1 MITTAHRYGNFSSS
15 EIWKLM
21 TNDRS
26 ADKKPGKPAQ
36 TYLTEKVYEARL
48 GRPIATDSDSRATIW
63 GKFMEGYVHDEKL
76 PLDYKLCSRERL
88 FHPTIGRWTGMPDL
102 IKGDM
107 VVDIKCPQLK
117 SFCELADIA
126 QAFQYSTE
134 EVFIE
139 DISNGILLKDAFPEY
154 YWQLVSNAI
163 LTGCDKAEL
172 IVFCPFQSE
181 LDGIR
186 QRAFAADALEWG
198 NKLYFIQYGE
208 DGELPYIKDG
218 WYYNNLNII
227 NFAVSE
233 EDKAALTARVEWAVN
248 ELNNRLS

>member
-26 ADKKPGKPAQ
+26 ADKNPGKPAQ

-48 GRPIATDSDSRATIW
+48 GRPLATDSDSNATIW

-88 FHPTIGRWTGMPDL
+88 FHPTIVRWTGMPDL
-102 IKGDM
+102 IKGDT

-126 QAFQYSTE
+126 QETVY
-134 EVFIE
+134 V
-139 DISNGILLKDAFPEY
+139 DGISDGCILKAEYPEY
-154 YWQLVSNAI
+154 YWQLISNAI

-172 IVFCPFQSE
+172 IVFCPYQSE
-181 LDGIR
+181 LDAIR
-186 QRAFAADALEWG
+186 QRAFAAEALEWG

-218 WYYNNLNII
+218 GYYNNLNII

>member
-1 MITTAHRYGNFSSS
+1 MTTKAHRHGNFSSS

-36 TYLTEKVYEARL
+36 TYIQEKVYESRL
-48 GRPIATDSDSRATIW
+48 GRPLDKEKDTEATIW
-63 GKFMEGYVHDEKL
+63 GKFMEGYVHDEKI
-76 PLDYKLCSRERL
+76 PLSYKLCSRERL
-88 FHPTIGRWTGMPDL
+88 FHPTIERWTGMPDL
-102 IKGDM
+102 IKGDT

-126 QAFQYSTE
+126 TIMQYGKEWIIEQGKDLKE
-134 EVFIE
+134 EY
-139 DISNGILLKDAFPEY
+139 PEY

-181 LDGIR
+181 LDAIR
-186 QRAFAADALEWG
+186 QRAFAADPLEWG

-208 DGELPYIKDG
+208 DGELPYLKNNG
-218 WYYNNLNII
+218 YYNNLNII

-248 ELNNRLS
+248 ELNNRIS

>member
-1 MITTAHRYGNFSSS
+1 
-15 EIWKLM
+15 M
-21 TNDRS
+21 TNDKS
-26 ADKKPGKPAQ
+26 NPPKPGEKAK
-36 TYLTEKVYEARL
+36 TYVTEKVYEARL
-48 GRPIATDSDSRATIW
+48 GRPLATDSDSKATIW

-88 FHPTIGRWTGMPDL
+88 FHPTIERWTGMPDL
-102 IKGDM
+102 IKGDT

-126 QAFQYSTE
+126 Q
-134 EVFIE
+134 
-139 DISNGILLKDAFPEY
+139 DIAYLYGKSNGITLKAYYPEY

-181 LDGIR
+181 LDAIR

-208 DGELPYIKDG
+208 DGELAYLKDG
-218 WYYNNLNII
+218 GYYNNLNII

>member
-1 MITTAHRYGNFSSS
+1 MTQSQHRYGNFSSS

-21 TNDRS
+21 TNDT
-26 ADKKPGKPAQ
+26 KGNPGKPAQ

-48 GRPIATDSDSRATIW
+48 GRPLATDSDSKATIW

-76 PLDYKLCSRERL
+76 PLGYKLCSRERL
-88 FHPTIGRWTGMPDL
+88 FHPTIERWTGMPDL
-102 IKGDM
+102 IKGDT

-117 SFCELADIA
+117 SFCELADICSI
-126 QAFQYSTE
+126 QNYNNDVNDFN
-134 EVFIE
+134 EV
-139 DISNGILLKDAFPEY
+139 NGQMLKSIYPEY

-181 LDGIR
+181 LDAIR

-208 DGELPYIKDG
+208 DGELAYIKDG
-218 WYYNNLNII
+218 GYYNNLNII

-248 ELNNRLS
+248 ELKNRIS

>member
-1 MITTAHRYGNFSSS
+1 MKKSQHRYGNFSSS

-21 TNDRS
+21 TNDT
-26 ADKKPGKPAQ
+26 KGNPGKPAQ
-36 TYLTEKVYEARL
+36 TYLTEKVYETRL
-48 GRPIATDSDSRATIW
+48 GRPLATDSDSKATIW
-63 GKFMEGYVHDEKL
+63 GTFMEGYVHDEKL

-88 FHPTIGRWTGMPDL
+88 FHRTIERWTGMPDL
-102 IKGDM
+102 IKGNT

-126 QAFQYSTE
+126 TMMQYGKEWIIEQGKDLKE
-134 EVFIE
+134 EY
-139 DISNGILLKDAFPEY
+139 PEY
-154 YWQLVSNAI
+154 YWQLISNAI

-181 LDGIR
+181 LDAIR

-208 DGELPYIKDG
+208 DGELAYIKDG
-218 WYYNNLNII
+218 GYYNNLNII

-248 ELNNRLS
+248 ELNNRIS

>member
-1 MITTAHRYGNFSSS
+1 MTTTAHRYGNFSSS

-21 TNDRS
+21 TNDN
-26 ADKKPGKPAQ
+26 KGNPGKPAQ
-36 TYLTEKVYEARL
+36 TYVQKKVWEQKV
-48 GRPIATDSDSRATIW
+48 GRPLQNDSDSKATIW

-88 FHPTIGRWTGMPDL
+88 FHPTIKRWTGMPDL

-107 VVDIKCPQLK
+107 VVDIKCPQLE

-126 QAFQYSTE
+126 QEHNYVE
-134 EVFIE
+134 ICDGEC
-139 DISNGILLKDAFPEY
+139 LKNSYPEY

-172 IVFCPFQSE
+172 IVFCPYQSE
-181 LDGIR
+181 LDEIR
-186 QRAFAADALEWG
+186 KRAFAADALEWG
-198 NKLYFIQYGE
+198 NKLYFIQYSE
-208 DGELPYIKDG
+208 DGELPYLKNNG
-218 WYYNNLNII
+218 YYNNLNII

-248 ELNNRLS
+248 ELNNRIS

>member
-1 MITTAHRYGNFSSS
+1 MTQSQHRYGNFSSS

-21 TNDRS
+21 TNDT
-26 ADKKPGKPAQ
+26 KGNPGKPAQ

-48 GRPIATDSDSRATIW
+48 GRPLATDSDSKATIW

-88 FHPTIGRWTGMPDL
+88 FHRTIERWTGMPDL
-102 IKGDM
+102 IKGNT

-126 QAFQYSTE
+126 QEIVYNPQVNT
-134 EVFIE
+134 
-139 DISNGILLKDAFPEY
+139 GIILKSEYPEY

-163 LTGCDKAEL
+163 LTGYDKAEL

-181 LDGIR
+181 LDAIR

-208 DGELPYIKDG
+208 DGELAYLKDG
-218 WYYNNLNII
+218 GYYNNLNII

-248 ELNNRLS
+248 ELNNRIS